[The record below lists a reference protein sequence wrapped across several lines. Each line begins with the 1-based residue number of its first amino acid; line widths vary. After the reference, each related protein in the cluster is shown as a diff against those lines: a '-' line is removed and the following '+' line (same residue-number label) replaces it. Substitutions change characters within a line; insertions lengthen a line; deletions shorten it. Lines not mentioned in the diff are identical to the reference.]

1 MSSRPHR
8 KLWVCEPGSTATS
21 VPVNAGELVDDV
33 KTLVLSRYANSLKAV
48 DAANMTI
55 TIKPRPQGPPA
66 CYERFLSPDEDIFQ
80 LLDFYYP
87 GGQKL
92 VEALVISSAP
102 RPKRNASLAEGGH
115 KQRSVPARAP
125 INWPP
130 FDDWNEP
137 ATPVRGLGL
146 TIREIQAT
154 PQQPGSSRKGLQ
166 QSGLMRSK
174 SAGNSSAHL
183 RADSGKFERSA
194 RDLFNPPR
202 NSSSPRPERRDSSPS
217 DRASSRKPF
226 ARRNPSVQPV
236 ARIRRPSPEDRAPS
250 SYFAPAPITATTTA
264 TTQGSR
270 PGSRIGRPLT
280 TRPPNI
286 RPNALAPSEKPPKHT
301 KSSKPRRSKSRVQ
314 LDGAIPPINVL
325 IAEDNSLVSRVVSK
339 QMQQL
344 NVRWDTAANGLE
356 AVNKW
361 KAGKFHLI
369 FMDIGMPVMDGLAA
383 TKEIRRLE
391 RGGCESMDG
400 DGDGVASTATAAEA
414 PPAQRGPVIIVA
426 LTASSLPADRDSAL
440 NAGCNDFI
448 TKPLEQ
454 AWLQQKVKEWG
465 CMQAL
470 INHEDWRIWRAYA
483 TQS

>member
-1 MSSRPHR
+1 MSTRPHR
-8 KLWVCEPGSTATS
+8 KLWVCEPGSTATA
-21 VPVNAGELVDDV
+21 VPVSAGELVDDV

-66 CYERFLSPDEDIFQ
+66 CYERCLSPDEDVFH
-80 LLDFYYP
+80 LLDCYYP
-87 GGQKL
+87 DGQRL
-92 VEALVISSAP
+92 VEALIIGSVP
-102 RPKRNASLAEGGH
+102 RPKRNASLAEGH
-115 KQRSVPARAP
+115 KQRSVPTRAP
-125 INWPP
+125 VNWPP
-130 FDDWNEP
+130 SDSWNEP

-154 PQQPGSSRKGLQ
+154 PLQEGSSRKGLQ
-166 QSGLMRSK
+166 HSSLMRSK
-174 SAGNSSAHL
+174 SAGNSSIHL
-183 RADSGKFERSA
+183 RTDSGQFERSA
-194 RDLFNPPR
+194 SDFFNTSR
-202 NSSSPRPERRDSSPS
+202 HSPSPQPVRRDSSPS
-217 DRASSRKPF
+217 DRASSGKPF
-226 ARRNPSVQPV
+226 ARRNPSAQP
-236 ARIRRPSPEDRAPS
+236 ARVRRPGPDDRAIS
-250 SYFAPAPITATTTA
+250 SYFTPAQ
-264 TTQGSR
+264 TQGSR

-280 TRPPNI
+280 ARPPNGS
-286 RPNALAPSEKPPKHT
+286 RPPKTLATSEKPLKPKST
-301 KSSKPRRSKSRVQ
+301 SKPRRSKSRVH

-391 RGGCESMDG
+391 RGESSD
-400 DGDGVASTATAAEA
+400 SSATGA
-414 PPAQRGPVIIVA
+414 PQQRGPVIIVA

>member
-21 VPVNAGELVDDV
+21 VPVNSGELVDDV

-66 CYERFLSPDEDIFQ
+66 CYERYLSPDEDVFQ
-80 LLDFYYP
+80 LLDSYYP

-92 VEALVISSAP
+92 VEALIISSAP
-102 RPKRNASLAEGGH
+102 RPKRNTSLADSH

-130 FDDWNEP
+130 FDDFNEP

-174 SAGNSSAHL
+174 SAGNSSTHL

-194 RDLFNPPR
+194 RDLFNPVR
-202 NSSSPRPERRDSSPS
+202 NSPSPQPVRRDSSPS

-226 ARRNPSVQPV
+226 ARRNPSAQS

-250 SYFAPAPITATTTA
+250 SYFAPAPQA

-286 RPNALAPSEKPPKHT
+286 RPTTLTTSEKPPKQL
-301 KSSKPRRSKSRVQ
+301 KPSSKPRRSKSRVQ

-391 RGGCESMDG
+391 RGGGEIKDDQDG
-400 DGDGVASTATAAEA
+400 TGTATAAEA
-414 PPAQRGPVIIVA
+414 PPQQRGPVIIVA

>member
-48 DAANMTI
+48 DAANMII

-66 CYERFLSPDEDIFQ
+66 CYERCLSPDEDVLQ

-92 VEALVISSAP
+92 VEALIISSVP
-102 RPKRNASLAEGGH
+102 RPKRNASLADGGH

-166 QSGLMRSK
+166 QNSLMRSK
-174 SAGNSSAHL
+174 SAGNSSTHL

-202 NSSSPRPERRDSSPS
+202 NSPSPQPLRRDSSPS
-217 DRASSRKPF
+217 DRASTRKPV
-226 ARRNPSVQPV
+226 ARRNPSAQP

-250 SYFAPAPITATTTA
+250 SYFTPATQPTTTQ
-264 TTQGSR
+264 QGSR
-270 PGSRIGRPLT
+270 PASRIGRPLT

-286 RPNALAPSEKPPKHT
+286 RPTTLTTSEKPPRKSKST
-301 KSSKPRRSKSRVQ
+301 SSKPRRSKSRVQ

-391 RGGCESMDG
+391 RGGVNQDG
-400 DGDGVASTATAAEA
+400 DGPADADADA